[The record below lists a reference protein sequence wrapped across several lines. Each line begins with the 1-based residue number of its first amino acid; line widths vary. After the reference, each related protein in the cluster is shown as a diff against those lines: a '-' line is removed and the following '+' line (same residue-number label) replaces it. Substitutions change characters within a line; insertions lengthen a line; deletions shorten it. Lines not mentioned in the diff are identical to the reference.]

1 MLNGALAGLA
11 LLHDVP
17 NYRHSMPTKVIEY
30 LAHGVPAIVTPLP
43 VPAALVQ
50 GSGGGLV
57 VPFGDVDA
65 VVRAVLGLAADPQ
78 RARRMG
84 AAGHAA
90 VAAEYDWDMVAA
102 EFVAALEHAALQR
115 PTPAGPG

>member
-1 MLNGALAGLA
+1 M
-11 LLHDVP
+11 
-17 NYRHSMPTKVIEY
+17 IEY
-30 LAHGVPAIVTPLP
+30 LAHGVPAVVTTLP

-57 VPFGDVDA
+57 VPFGDVEA

-90 VAAEYDWDMVAA
+90 VAAE
-102 EFVAALEHAALQR
+102 FVAALEHAALQR